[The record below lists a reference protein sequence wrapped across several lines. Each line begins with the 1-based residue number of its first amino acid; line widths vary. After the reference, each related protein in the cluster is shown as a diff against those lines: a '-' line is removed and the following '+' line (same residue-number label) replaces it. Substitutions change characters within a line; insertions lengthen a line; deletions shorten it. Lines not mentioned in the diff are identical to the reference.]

1 VVDAQPAILGG
12 DEIMYRS
19 NKPIAQRYEGGRAG
33 LVGKLFI
40 TGDFS

>member
-12 DEIMYRS
+12 DEIMYGS